1 MKGDQFWADWAWRT
15 PLLDLV
21 ATSGGMLVRMGH
33 SGFLAYQRFSPA
45 ILCGSYNSSG
55 PLAAFLCATR
65 LSVLPPSP
73 VAINCNDLLI
83 VSDGCVDAM

>member
-33 SGFLAYQRFSPA
+33 SGFLAYQKAR
-45 ILCGSYNSSG
+45 
-55 PLAAFLCATR
+55 
-65 LSVLPPSP
+65 
-73 VAINCNDLLI
+73 
-83 VSDGCVDAM
+83 